1 MGLRQPWPLL
11 SPCSTVTVKCLW
23 LMMAVQS
30 VTHPRLSSGT
40 ERPDPIEPQIAE
52 ASTEGQTALS
62 SFKRPSH
69 WRMELYA
76 AEPSVA
82 NPVAF
87 TVDHRGRI
95 WVCESF
101 RQNQGVTDNRGHD
114 QEWLLADLSSQS
126 VEDRIAYHRRLL
138 GVEAAN
144 YEKQIDRL
152 RVLIDRD
159 HDHQADESISF
170 VSGFHGL
177 EEGTGAG
184 VLVRHGKVF
193 YTCIPRLWL
202 FQDDDDDLRPDRQQA
217 LHDGFGV
224 RVAFR
229 GHDMHG
235 LILGPDGRLYF
246 SIGDRGYRVHS
257 KEGKL
262 LADPESG
269 AVFRCELDGS
279 SLEVIATGLRN
290 PQELAF
296 DDYGNLFTGDNNS
309 DSGDQARWTVIVPGG
324 DSGWRM
330 MYQYM
335 PDRGPF
341 NREKIWQPYH
351 AETPAYIIP
360 PIANFADGPSGLVA
374 YPGTGLDD
382 SFRGTFFL
390 CDFRG
395 QASNSGVRTAK
406 VKARGASF
414 ELVEMA
420 EPIWNILA
428 TDIDFGPD
436 GSLFVSDWVNGWN
449 GEGKGRIYRLYD
461 PSQQAQAL
469 VEETRRLLYDGMTA
483 REAATLGQLLSHPDR
498 RVRLEAQWELAA
510 RDERKLLLAVARDP
524 QAEELGRIHAIWG
537 LGQILRHGSSARDLL
552 RLLLDELG
560 SVGRESLPV
569 EGIVALANVV
579 GDADLSQVEA
589 EEANLL
595 DVFLSTGLA
604 SSHPR
609 IQYAAALA
617 VGRLGRE
624 SLMPQVIE
632 MLERN
637 ADLDPLL
644 RHAGIMALVGQPSL
658 ERLAALAVH
667 PSASVRLAAVVAL
680 RKRQS
685 DKIAKFLEDDTEA
698 VVMEAV
704 RAIHDLPALHG
715 QLDRIAGLITGGS
728 RSETILRRVLN
739 ANFRLGQAEHAVALA
754 RFAAD
759 PTRAST
765 MRLEALAM
773 LGEWPKPGV
782 YDRVMHRHA
791 PLPARPRIAAAVA
804 LEGELT
810 TLLGA
815 ENELRE
821 KTREVAVE
829 LNISA
834 ITPALV
840 AVVRDPNRPGV
851 ERAKSLE
858 QLWNLRS
865 PEARGLANTLLDDG
879 SPAMRVAALQ
889 TLASFDEVAACAAAG
904 RRVHSDVLIE
914 RQAAWDLV
922 GKLRC
927 PEAKAIAEEGLELY
941 RQSRVPADCWLNLK
955 EAVLAQLGETAQERL
970 TSVEA
975 SLTAQ
980 SPEFAIGGY
989 RECVVGGDVLRGQQL
1004 FLERAQLSC
1013 VRCHR
1018 VGKDGGEVG
1027 PNLSDIGLKKNREY
1041 LLEAILAPNA
1051 KVAEGFETVL
1061 VQTDEGEVLSGI
1073 VKKKEDH
1080 QLLIVKADGTEV
1092 VVPTASIEAMRPGQS
1107 SMPADLVKYLNK
1119 RELRDLVAYLASL
1132 DGQPSKGNGKD
1143 RSSAHG
1149 RK

>member
-1 MGLRQPWPLL
+1 MEL
-11 SPCSTVTVKCLW
+11 
-23 LMMAVQS
+23 
-30 VTHPRLSSGT
+30 
-40 ERPDPIEPQIAE
+40 PDPVDPQIAE
-52 ASTEGQTALS
+52 ASAEGETALS

-69 WRMELYA
+69 WQMELYA

-114 QEWLLADLSSQS
+114 QEWLLADLSAQT

-138 GVEAAN
+138 GVEAVN
-144 YEKQIDRL
+144 YEKQVDRL
-152 RVLIDRD
+152 RVLVDRD
-159 HDHQADESISF
+159 QDHQADDSIVF
-170 VSGFHGL
+170 VSGFHGI

-202 FQDDDDDLRPDRQQA
+202 FEDDDDDLRPDRQQA

-246 SIGDRGYRVHS
+246 SIGDRGYHVRS

-279 SLEVIATGLRN
+279 RLEVIATGLRN

-330 MYQYM
+330 MYQYL

-341 NREKIWQPYH
+341 NRERIWQPNH

-374 YPGTGLDD
+374 YPGTGLDE

-461 PSQQAQAL
+461 PNQQAQAV
-469 VEETRRLLYDGMTA
+469 VEETRRLLYDGMQA

-510 RDERKLLLAVARDP
+510 RDERALLLAVARDP
-524 QAEELGRIHAIWG
+524 QAGELARIHAVWG
-537 LGQILRHGSSARDLL
+537 LGQILRRGSASRDLF
-552 RLLLDELG
+552 RSLLAELG
-560 SVGRESLPV
+560 IAGRASLPV
-569 EGIVALANVV
+569 ESVVALANVMS
-579 GDADLSQVEA
+579 DADLPQIEA
-589 EEANLL
+589 EEAKLL
-595 DVFLSTGLA
+595 DGFLSSGLA

-624 SLMPQVIE
+624 SVMPQVIE

-637 ADLDPLL
+637 GDRDPLL
-644 RHAGIMALVGQPSL
+644 RHAGIMAFAGQSSA

-667 PSASVRLAAVVAL
+667 PSSSVRLAAVVAL
-680 RKRQS
+680 RKLQS
-685 DKIAKFLEDDTEA
+685 AEIARFLEDNTEV

-704 RAIHDLPALHG
+704 RAIHDLPVLHS
-715 QLDRIAGLITGGS
+715 QLDRIAGLIASES

-739 ANFRLGQAEHAVALA
+739 ANFRLGEAEHADALA

-759 PTRAST
+759 PTRPSA

-782 YDRVMHRHA
+782 YDRVMHRYA
-791 PLPARPRIAAAVA
+791 PLPTRPMTDAAAA
-804 LEGELT
+804 LERKLT
-810 TLLGA
+810 TLLGS

-821 KTREVAVE
+821 KTRQVAVA

-834 ITPALV
+834 IAPALV

-858 QLWNLRS
+858 QLWNLRA
-865 PEARGLANTLLDDG
+865 PEASGLASALIDDA

-889 TLASFDEVAACAAAG
+889 TLASFDEVSACTAVV

-955 EAVLAQLGETAQERL
+955 EAVIAQLGDSALAQLA
-970 TSVEA
+970 SVEA
-975 SLTAQ
+975 SLREH
-980 SPEFAIGGY
+980 SPEFAIDGY
-989 RECVVGGDVLRGQQL
+989 HECVAGGDIQRGRQL
-1004 FLERAQLSC
+1004 FFERAQLSC

-1051 KVAEGFETVL
+1051 KIAEGFETVL
-1061 VQTDEGEVLSGI
+1061 IQTDEGEVLSGI
-1073 VKKKEDH
+1073 VKKKEAH
-1080 QLLIVKADGTEV
+1080 QLLVVKADGTQV
-1092 VVPTASIEAMRPGQS
+1092 VIPIASIEAMRPGQS

-1119 RELRDLVAYLASL
+1119 REMRDMVAYLASL
-1132 DGQPSKGNGKD
+1132 DGEPNKGNGKN

-1149 RK
+1149 Q